1 MSLPAP
7 TPTPLARG
15 TERARVLDSLAQTID
30 VETPELVVLSYT
42 IAGVGSRA
50 LAALIDSLIC
60 FAAIL
65 AIGIGL
71 AAAAPFRSAAAGA
84 FDAWAAAVL
93 VLAIFCML
101 WGYYVLFEG
110 LADGQTPG
118 KRLLRLRV
126 VRDGGY
132 SVTFGA
138 SAVRNLVRFVDIQPI
153 PCYAVGIVTI
163 LFSRAGKRLGDIV
176 AGTVVVREALVRQMA
191 PALAAA
197 REQIPDALSTAL
209 TEEEF
214 AVLERF
220 MERRGSLDAD
230 RRSALATQLASRL
243 TSALG
248 DAQAARATGT
258 SDLARLVKLY
268 EAEQGARARGVAAR
282 QQRGAGRERN
292 VIVATRSPRWNA
304 FAATLGEAQRRGLRS
319 LGEDGVRSFVA
330 EYRDLAS
337 DLARLRT
344 AAQGRET
351 PELFYLSRLLAGAH
365 NLLYRGQTVTL
376 ADVIRVLAIEA
387 PREVRQSWRA
397 VALAA
402 GLLFGPAVI
411 AYSAVVRQPAIAATF
426 IPAGM
431 LDRAEEGVRRAREGS
446 GYIPDPQIFRP
457 TMASAIIANNIQV
470 TFGVFALG
478 ITAGLGSLLL
488 LVLNGVSFG
497 GVLGL
502 YQSKGI
508 IRLILAFV
516 APHGVLELSAV
527 CIAGGAG
534 FLLAA
539 ALLIPGPRTRKRAL
553 VENGRR
559 AIRLVAAA
567 TVLLLVAGTLEGFVS
582 PIPNWPLAVKFGVS
596 GATLVLLV
604 IYLSSGRQALRI
616 DAPEPAPHGDLL
628 ELQEPPEIATVRPSP

>member
-1 MSLPAP
+1 MTSLPP
-7 TPTPLARG
+7 PSGRARG
-15 TERARVLDSLAQTID
+15 ASLSQTVD
-30 VETPELVVLSYT
+30 VETPELVVFSYT

-60 FAAIL
+60 IAAIVL
-65 AIGIGL
+65 IMIGL
-71 AAAAPFRSAAAGA
+71 AISSTRRAVGA
-84 FDAWAAAVL
+84 TPGVFDAWAAAIF
-93 VLAIFCML
+93 VLAIFCVI

-138 SAVRNLVRFVDIQPI
+138 SAVRNLVRLVDIQPI
-153 PCYAVGIVTI
+153 PSYAVGIVTI
-163 LFSRAGKRLGDIV
+163 MFSKSGKRLGDIV
-176 AGTVVVREALVRQMA
+176 AGTIVVREALVREIA
-191 PALAAA
+191 PTAPPVGAGAASSF
-197 REQIPDALSTAL
+197 DTAL
-209 TEEEF
+209 TEDEF
-214 AVLERF
+214 TVLERF
-220 MERRGSLDAD
+220 MERRDSLDTE
-230 RRSALATQLASRL
+230 RRSALAAQIAARL
-243 TSALG
+243 TTNAVADGGRNVSP
-248 DAQAARATGT
+248 
-258 SDLARLVKLY
+258 LARLVRLY
-268 EAEQGARARGVAAR
+268 ESERAARARGVAAR
-282 QQRGAGRERN
+282 QARGAGRERN
-292 VIVATRSPRWNA
+292 VLVATRSPRWNA
-304 FAATLGEAQRRGLRS
+304 FAATLAVAQRHGLRA
-319 LGEDGVRSFVA
+319 LGEEGVRAFVS

-365 NLLYRGQTVTL
+365 NLLYLGRSLTL
-376 ADVIRVLAIEA
+376 ADVVRLVAIDA
-387 PREVRQSWRA
+387 PREVRRSWRPIL
-397 VALAA
+397 LAGA
-402 GLLFGPAVI
+402 LLFGPALI
-411 AYSAVVRQPAIAATF
+411 AYSAVVRHPAVAATF

-431 LDRAEEGVRRAREGS
+431 LDRAEEGVRRAREGT

-457 TMASAIIANNIQV
+457 TMASQIIANNVQV

-478 ITAGLGSLLL
+478 ITAGVGSLLL
-488 LVLNGVSFG
+488 LVLNGVSLG

-508 IRLILAFV
+508 AKLLLAFV
-516 APHGVLELSAV
+516 APHGVLELTAV

-539 ALLIPGPRTRKRAL
+539 ALLLPGRRTRKRAL
-553 VENGRR
+553 VENGQR

-582 PIPNWPLAVKFGVS
+582 PIPSWPLQAKFAVS
-596 GATLVLLV
+596 AATLVLLV
-604 IYLSSGRQALRI
+604 LYLSAGRWQRTVPTASAAPQADDTDLLALR
-616 DAPEPAPHGDLL
+616 
-628 ELQEPPEIATVRPSP
+628 